1 MHWPDTAQ
9 RHRIAE
15 IRDNLNARIAEAE
28 REGWLGEIEGLKISL
43 PAPTTSSPRLT
54 GAPRSRPLS
63 ASACPASP
71 RLPPPQGA
79 LMRPAAVTD
88 SLHHD
93 LVMSSLAEGRDQF
106 AVAAAVILD
115 DRILLCG
122 RDTGDFDR
130 EWDLPGG
137 MALPGETLTSALDRI
152 LACDYGLDT
161 TQVRAYLGSYERVHG
176 EEVIRVFVF
185 TASCADPSDLPARPH
200 RPLLGRPREPPGTDQ
215 PGTRPPDRP
224 CHAGSR
230 AAGALPGRWQLTAA
244 LRAGSKGMYCDQA
257 ATELLIRHGSW
268 LRRDDFTARYILTGT
283 SQAGDITAAIDWE
296 EAITALHAGD
306 LPCSSS
312 EAAILGLAAS
322 FATATPVV
330 LRHAITG
337 LDRANLYLV
346 TNAIRDAGGHK

>member
-1 MHWPDTAQ
+1 
-9 RHRIAE
+9 
-15 IRDNLNARIAEAE
+15 
-28 REGWLGEIEGLKISL
+28 
-43 PAPTTSSPRLT
+43 
-54 GAPRSRPLS
+54 
-63 ASACPASP
+63 
-71 RLPPPQGA
+71 
-79 LMRPAAVTD
+79 MRPAAVTD
-88 SLHHD
+88 SLLHD

-122 RDTGDFDR
+122 RDTSDFDR

-137 MALPGETLTSALDRI
+137 MALPGETLTRALDRI

-185 TASCADPSDLPARPH
+185 TASCADPLQICRHARIAHCWADPASLPEQTSQELARLTDLAVQAA
-200 RPLLGRPREPPGTDQ
+200 EP
-215 PGTRPPDRP
+215 
-224 CHAGSR
+224 
-230 AAGALPGRWQLTAA
+230 AGALPGRWQLTAA

-257 ATELLIRHGSW
+257 ATELLIRHRSW
-268 LRRDDFTARYILTGT
+268 LRRDDFTARYILIGT

-296 EAITALHAGD
+296 QAITALHAGD

-346 TNAIRDAGGHK
+346 INAIRDAGGQK

>member
-1 MHWPDTAQ
+1 
-9 RHRIAE
+9 
-15 IRDNLNARIAEAE
+15 
-28 REGWLGEIEGLKISL
+28 
-43 PAPTTSSPRLT
+43 
-54 GAPRSRPLS
+54 
-63 ASACPASP
+63 
-71 RLPPPQGA
+71 
-79 LMRPAAVTD
+79 MRPAAVTD
-88 SLHHD
+88 SLLHD

-185 TASCADPSDLPARPH
+185 TASCADPLQICRHARIAHCWADPASLPEQTSQELARLTDLAMQAA
-200 RPLLGRPREPPGTDQ
+200 EP
-215 PGTRPPDRP
+215 
-224 CHAGSR
+224 
-230 AAGALPGRWQLTAA
+230 AGALPGRWQLTAA

-268 LRRDDFTARYILTGT
+268 LRRDDFTARYILIGT

-322 FATATPVV
+322 FAAATPVV

-337 LDRANLYLV
+337 LDQANLYLV

>member
-1 MHWPDTAQ
+1 
-9 RHRIAE
+9 
-15 IRDNLNARIAEAE
+15 
-28 REGWLGEIEGLKISL
+28 
-43 PAPTTSSPRLT
+43 
-54 GAPRSRPLS
+54 
-63 ASACPASP
+63 
-71 RLPPPQGA
+71 
-79 LMRPAAVTD
+79 MRPVAVTD
-88 SLHHD
+88 SLLHD

-185 TASCADPSDLPARPH
+185 TASCADPLQICRHARIAHCWADPASLPEQTSQELARLTDLAMQAA
-200 RPLLGRPREPPGTDQ
+200 EP
-215 PGTRPPDRP
+215 
-224 CHAGSR
+224 
-230 AAGALPGRWQLTAA
+230 AGALPGRWQLTAA

-268 LRRDDFTARYILTGT
+268 LRRDDFTARYILIGT

-337 LDRANLYLV
+337 LDQANLYLV

>member
-1 MHWPDTAQ
+1 
-9 RHRIAE
+9 
-15 IRDNLNARIAEAE
+15 
-28 REGWLGEIEGLKISL
+28 
-43 PAPTTSSPRLT
+43 
-54 GAPRSRPLS
+54 
-63 ASACPASP
+63 
-71 RLPPPQGA
+71 
-79 LMRPAAVTD
+79 MRPAAVTD
-88 SLHHD
+88 SLLHD

-176 EEVIRVFVF
+176 EELVRVFVF
-185 TASCADPSDLPARPH
+185 TASCADPLQICRHARIAHCWADPASLPEQASQELARLTDLAMQAA
-200 RPLLGRPREPPGTDQ
+200 EP
-215 PGTRPPDRP
+215 
-224 CHAGSR
+224 
-230 AAGALPGRWQLTAA
+230 AGALPGRWQLTAA

-257 ATELLIRHGSW
+257 AAELLIRHGSW
-268 LRRDDFTARYILTGT
+268 LRRDDFTARYILIGT

-337 LDRANLYLV
+337 LDQANLYLV

>member
-1 MHWPDTAQ
+1 
-9 RHRIAE
+9 
-15 IRDNLNARIAEAE
+15 
-28 REGWLGEIEGLKISL
+28 
-43 PAPTTSSPRLT
+43 
-54 GAPRSRPLS
+54 
-63 ASACPASP
+63 
-71 RLPPPQGA
+71 
-79 LMRPAAVTD
+79 MRPAAVTD
-88 SLHHD
+88 SLLHN

-185 TASCADPSDLPARPH
+185 TASCADPLQICRHARIAHCWADPASLPEQTSQELARLTDLAMQAA
-200 RPLLGRPREPPGTDQ
+200 EP
-215 PGTRPPDRP
+215 
-224 CHAGSR
+224 
-230 AAGALPGRWQLTAA
+230 AGALPGRWQLTAA

-268 LRRDDFTARYILTGT
+268 LRRDDFTARYILIGT

-337 LDRANLYLV
+337 LDQANLYLI

>member
-1 MHWPDTAQ
+1 
-9 RHRIAE
+9 
-15 IRDNLNARIAEAE
+15 
-28 REGWLGEIEGLKISL
+28 
-43 PAPTTSSPRLT
+43 
-54 GAPRSRPLS
+54 
-63 ASACPASP
+63 
-71 RLPPPQGA
+71 
-79 LMRPAAVTD
+79 MRPAAVTD
-88 SLHHD
+88 SLLHD

-161 TQVRAYLGSYERVHG
+161 TQIRAYLGSYERVHG

-185 TASCADPSDLPARPH
+185 TASCADPLQICRHARIAHCWADPASLPEQTSQELARLTDLAMQAA
-200 RPLLGRPREPPGTDQ
+200 EP
-215 PGTRPPDRP
+215 
-224 CHAGSR
+224 
-230 AAGALPGRWQLTAA
+230 AGALPGRWQLTAA

-268 LRRDDFTARYILTGT
+268 LRRDDFTARYILIGT

-337 LDRANLYLV
+337 LDQANLYLV

>member
-1 MHWPDTAQ
+1 
-9 RHRIAE
+9 
-15 IRDNLNARIAEAE
+15 
-28 REGWLGEIEGLKISL
+28 
-43 PAPTTSSPRLT
+43 
-54 GAPRSRPLS
+54 
-63 ASACPASP
+63 
-71 RLPPPQGA
+71 
-79 LMRPAAVTD
+79 MRPAAVTD
-88 SLHHD
+88 SLLHD

-161 TQVRAYLGSYERVHG
+161 TQIRAYLGSYERVHG

-185 TASCADPSDLPARPH
+185 TASCADPLQICRHARIAHCWADPASLPEQTSQELARLTDLAMQAA
-200 RPLLGRPREPPGTDQ
+200 EP
-215 PGTRPPDRP
+215 
-224 CHAGSR
+224 
-230 AAGALPGRWQLTAA
+230 AGALPGRWQLTAA

-337 LDRANLYLV
+337 LDQANLYLI

>member
-1 MHWPDTAQ
+1 
-9 RHRIAE
+9 
-15 IRDNLNARIAEAE
+15 
-28 REGWLGEIEGLKISL
+28 
-43 PAPTTSSPRLT
+43 
-54 GAPRSRPLS
+54 
-63 ASACPASP
+63 
-71 RLPPPQGA
+71 
-79 LMRPAAVTD
+79 MRPAAVTD
-88 SLHHD
+88 SLLHD

-176 EEVIRVFVF
+176 EQVIRVFVF
-185 TASCADPSDLPARPH
+185 TASCADPLQICRHARIAHCWADPASLPEQTSQELARLTDLAMQAA
-200 RPLLGRPREPPGTDQ
+200 EP
-215 PGTRPPDRP
+215 
-224 CHAGSR
+224 
-230 AAGALPGRWQLTAA
+230 AGALPGRWQLTAA

-268 LRRDDFTARYILTGT
+268 LRRDDFTARYILIGT

-337 LDRANLYLV
+337 LDQANLYLV

>member
-1 MHWPDTAQ
+1 
-9 RHRIAE
+9 
-15 IRDNLNARIAEAE
+15 
-28 REGWLGEIEGLKISL
+28 
-43 PAPTTSSPRLT
+43 
-54 GAPRSRPLS
+54 
-63 ASACPASP
+63 
-71 RLPPPQGA
+71 
-79 LMRPAAVTD
+79 MRPAAVTD
-88 SLHHD
+88 SLLRD

-176 EEVIRVFVF
+176 EEVIRVFAF
-185 TASCADPSDLPARPH
+185 TASCADPLQICRHARIAHCWADPASLPEQTSQELARLTDLAMQAA
-200 RPLLGRPREPPGTDQ
+200 EP
-215 PGTRPPDRP
+215 
-224 CHAGSR
+224 
-230 AAGALPGRWQLTAA
+230 AGALPGRWQLTAA

-268 LRRDDFTARYILTGT
+268 LRRDDFTARYIFTGT

-337 LDRANLYLV
+337 LDQANLYLV

>member
-1 MHWPDTAQ
+1 
-9 RHRIAE
+9 
-15 IRDNLNARIAEAE
+15 
-28 REGWLGEIEGLKISL
+28 
-43 PAPTTSSPRLT
+43 
-54 GAPRSRPLS
+54 
-63 ASACPASP
+63 
-71 RLPPPQGA
+71 
-79 LMRPAAVTD
+79 MRPAAVTD
-88 SLHHD
+88 SLLHD

-176 EEVIRVFVF
+176 QEVIRVFVF
-185 TASCADPSDLPARPH
+185 TASCADPLQICRHARIAHCWADPASLAEQTSQELARLTDLAMQAAEPA
-200 RPLLGRPREPPGTDQ
+200 
-215 PGTRPPDRP
+215 
-224 CHAGSR
+224 A
-230 AAGALPGRWQLTAA
+230 ALPGRWQLTAA

-268 LRRDDFTARYILTGT
+268 LRRDDFTARYILIGT

-322 FATATPVV
+322 LATATPVV

-337 LDRANLYLV
+337 LDQANLYLV

>member
-1 MHWPDTAQ
+1 
-9 RHRIAE
+9 
-15 IRDNLNARIAEAE
+15 
-28 REGWLGEIEGLKISL
+28 
-43 PAPTTSSPRLT
+43 
-54 GAPRSRPLS
+54 
-63 ASACPASP
+63 
-71 RLPPPQGA
+71 
-79 LMRPAAVTD
+79 MRPAAVTD
-88 SLHHD
+88 SLLHD

-161 TQVRAYLGSYERVHG
+161 TEVRAYLGSYERVHG

-185 TASCADPSDLPARPH
+185 TASCADPLQICRHARIAHCWADPASLPEQTSQELARLTDLAMQAA
-200 RPLLGRPREPPGTDQ
+200 EP
-215 PGTRPPDRP
+215 
-224 CHAGSR
+224 
-230 AAGALPGRWQLTAA
+230 AGALPGRWQLTAA

-268 LRRDDFTARYILTGT
+268 LRRDDFTARYILIGT

-337 LDRANLYLV
+337 LDQANLYLV

>member
-1 MHWPDTAQ
+1 
-9 RHRIAE
+9 
-15 IRDNLNARIAEAE
+15 
-28 REGWLGEIEGLKISL
+28 
-43 PAPTTSSPRLT
+43 
-54 GAPRSRPLS
+54 
-63 ASACPASP
+63 
-71 RLPPPQGA
+71 
-79 LMRPAAVTD
+79 MRPAAVTD
-88 SLHHD
+88 SMLHD

-185 TASCADPSDLPARPH
+185 TASCADPLQICRHARIAHCWADPASLPEQTSQELARLTDLAMQAA
-200 RPLLGRPREPPGTDQ
+200 EP
-215 PGTRPPDRP
+215 
-224 CHAGSR
+224 
-230 AAGALPGRWQLTAA
+230 AGALPGRWQLTAA

-268 LRRDDFTARYILTGT
+268 LRRDDFTARYILIGT

-337 LDRANLYLV
+337 LDQANLYLV

>member
-1 MHWPDTAQ
+1 
-9 RHRIAE
+9 
-15 IRDNLNARIAEAE
+15 
-28 REGWLGEIEGLKISL
+28 
-43 PAPTTSSPRLT
+43 
-54 GAPRSRPLS
+54 
-63 ASACPASP
+63 
-71 RLPPPQGA
+71 
-79 LMRPAAVTD
+79 MRPAAVTD
-88 SLHHD
+88 SLLHD

-176 EEVIRVFVF
+176 EELIRVFVF
-185 TASCADPSDLPARPH
+185 TASCADPLQICRHARIAHCWADPASLPEQASQELARLTDLAMQAA
-200 RPLLGRPREPPGTDQ
+200 EP
-215 PGTRPPDRP
+215 
-224 CHAGSR
+224 
-230 AAGALPGRWQLTAA
+230 AGALPGRWQLTAA

-257 ATELLIRHGSW
+257 AAELLIRHGSW
-268 LRRDDFTARYILTGT
+268 LRRDDFTARYILIGT

-337 LDRANLYLV
+337 LDQANLYLV
-346 TNAIRDAGGHK
+346 TNAIRDAGGRK

>member
-1 MHWPDTAQ
+1 
-9 RHRIAE
+9 
-15 IRDNLNARIAEAE
+15 
-28 REGWLGEIEGLKISL
+28 
-43 PAPTTSSPRLT
+43 
-54 GAPRSRPLS
+54 
-63 ASACPASP
+63 
-71 RLPPPQGA
+71 
-79 LMRPAAVTD
+79 MRPAAVTD
-88 SLHHD
+88 SLLHD

-185 TASCADPSDLPARPH
+185 TASCADPLQICRHARIAHCWADPASLPEQTSQELARLTDLAMQAA
-200 RPLLGRPREPPGTDQ
+200 EP
-215 PGTRPPDRP
+215 
-224 CHAGSR
+224 
-230 AAGALPGRWQLTAA
+230 AGALPGRWQLTAA

-268 LRRDDFTARYILTGT
+268 LRRDDFTARYILIGT

-337 LDRANLYLV
+337 LDQANLYLV